1 MDADEVFLYL
11 VAGVVEGAQKGF
23 RSPSPLF
30 QQALNK
36 LTALQLTEGKTLPPT
51 FSDVLDELEKPLGE
65 WWPGI
70 PPSFVQQE
78 EIRPTWSILY
88 ERTPDDHWVEEF
100 LERRG
105 VRLGL
110 EQSLQEFQADI
121 DQSAI
126 KDVQDI
132 CRNDPQ
138 KLAIVYATIRRFLI
152 EHPVTTLFELQ
163 QTLGNFPLIPMKLV
177 NSFYEAPER
186 FERYAKH
193 KGRYWLCPYCRG
205 ILNWGENGRI
215 PRCARH
221 SVCGKLSPDYRNKKP
236 LAEKPGLIRLKWGLH
251 RRVCIPG
258 IPEVELYDWC
268 EKQRVVHPCLLVAV
282 ILWPG
287 VDRYDLQLCFC
298 DGEVWAVDV
307 KDYADPI
314 ALYRKLH
321 EHEHSADIFDLGT
334 LKWTQGFYVV
344 PQYRLDWDHTYID
357 QFKRAAPK
365 GQKPL
370 PPNIQIVGQ
379 KRFQERVQEKL
390 RGLKSQTA
398 TCP

>member
-36 LTALQLTEGKTLPPT
+36 LTALQLTEGKILPPT
-51 FSDVLDELEKPLGE
+51 FHDVLDELEKPLGE
-65 WWPGI
+65 WWPGSL
-70 PPSFVQQE
+70 PSFVQQE

-105 VRLGL
+105 VRLGI

-138 KLAIVYATIRRFLI
+138 KLTIVYSTIRRFLI

-186 FERYAKH
+186 FERYAKY
-193 KGRYWLCPYCRG
+193 KGRYWLCPYCHG

-221 SVCGKLSPDYRNKKP
+221 SVCGKLSPDYRNTKP
-236 LAEKPGLIRLKWGLH
+236 LDEMPGLIRLKWGLH

-258 IPEVELYDWC
+258 LPEVELYDWC
-268 EKQRVVHPCLLVAV
+268 EKQRAVHPGLLVSV

-314 ALYRKLH
+314 
-321 EHEHSADIFDLGT
+321 
-334 LKWTQGFYVV
+334 
-344 PQYRLDWDHTYID
+344 
-357 QFKRAAPK
+357 
-365 GQKPL
+365 
-370 PPNIQIVGQ
+370 
-379 KRFQERVQEKL
+379 
-390 RGLKSQTA
+390 
-398 TCP
+398 

>member
-11 VAGVVEGAQKGF
+11 VAGAVEGAQKGF

-36 LTALQLTEGKTLPPT
+36 LTALQLIAGKTLPLT
-51 FSDVLDELEKPLGE
+51 FNDVLDELEKPIGI
-65 WWPGI
+65 WWPG
-70 PPSFVQQE
+70 PLPSFVKQE

-105 VRLGL
+105 VRLRIG
-110 EQSLQEFQADI
+110 QPLQEFQADI

-132 CRNDPQ
+132 CRKDPQ
-138 KLAIVYATIRRFLI
+138 ALASVYSAIRRFLI
-152 EHPVTTLFELQ
+152 EYPVTTLFELQ
-163 QTLGNFPLIPMKLV
+163 QALGNFPQIPMKLI

-186 FERYAKH
+186 FERYARYE
-193 KGRYWLCPYCRG
+193 GRYWLCSYCHG
-205 ILNWGENGRI
+205 ILNWGENGRT

-221 SVCGKLSPDYRNKKP
+221 SVCGKLFPDYRDRKP
-236 LAEKPGLIRLKWGLH
+236 LVERHGLIRLKWGLH

-258 IPEVELYDWC
+258 IPEIELY
-268 EKQRVVHPCLLVAV
+268 EYAEQLHRAHPALLVSV

-287 VDRYDLQLCFC
+287 VDRYDLQLRFA
-298 DGEVWAVDV
+298 DGAVWAVDV

-314 ALYRKLH
+314 GLYRKLH
-321 EHEHSADIFDLGT
+321 EHEDSADIFDLGP

-344 PQYRLDWDHTYID
+344 PQYRLDWDRTYID
-357 QFKRAAPK
+357 QFKRAAPQ

-370 PPNIQIVGQ
+370 PPRIQIVGQ

-390 RGLKSQTA
+390 RELKSQPVG
-398 TCP
+398 C